1 MVRWAEATDEYVEP
15 AEPVIDIDES
25 KRRRRG
31 GRGLGFVMWVLGLA
45 FVAYAVVRIL
55 SLETTALLVGA
66 MAVTPSA
73 AAAGLLLTLITVGVG
88 RRLLAVVLL
97 VATLAL
103 GALMTPRILSEEQ
116 PQATGDHLRIM
127 AANLRLGHGDA
138 RTIVDLVRR
147 QQIDVLALPELT
159 PAAVSAL
166 DRAGL
171 ADALPY
177 RVFDARPGADGSG
190 IAANVPLRQVILV
203 EESILSQPSVVVDRP
218 GNEDLELTAV
228 HVQPPIE
235 AEDVNTWR
243 RELNELPRPTPS
255 ERVRILAGDFNASL
269 DHAAFRDVVDH
280 GYADAGEETG
290 EGMTSTWADWP
301 LGPPLTID
309 HILADARCAI
319 SSYAVFDLPGSDHN
333 AIMAEI
339 VLP

>member
-1 MVRWAEATDEYVEP
+1 MVRWSEATEEFVEP
-15 AEPVIDIDES
+15 AVDVDEPLP
-25 KRRRRG
+25 RRRRG
-31 GRGLGFVMWVLGLA
+31 GRKLGFLLWVLALA
-45 FVAYAVVRIL
+45 YVAYAVVRVL
-55 SLETTALLVGA
+55 SLETTAFLIGA
-66 MAVTPSA
+66 MAVTPYA

-97 VATLAL
+97 VVTFSL

-116 PQATGDHLRIM
+116 PQATGDHVRIM

-138 RTIVDLVRR
+138 RTIVDLVRS
-147 QQIDVLALPELT
+147 QQVDVLALPELT

-177 RVFDARPGADGSG
+177 RVFNARPGGDGSG
-190 IAANVPLRQVILV
+190 IAANVPLRQIVLI
-203 EESILSQPSVVVDRP
+203 ESSILSQPSVVVDRP
-218 GNEDLELTAV
+218 GNDDFELTAV
-228 HVQPPIE
+228 HIQPPLE

-243 RELNELPRPTPS
+243 RELAQLPPPTPL

-269 DHAAFRDVVDH
+269 DHAAFRTIVDH
-280 GYADAGEETG
+280 GYSDAGEETG
-290 EGMTSTWADWP
+290 EGMTPTWADWP

-309 HILADARCAI
+309 HILAEARCAI